1 MRNEG
6 LFMPAYYS
14 GALHSDDNAML
25 MVMSVKSITPIDA
38 MSPHEECHGQQG
50 WEVSFLCNL
59 RSV

>member
-1 MRNEG
+1 
-6 LFMPAYYS
+6 MPTFYS

-38 MSPHEECHGQQG
+38 ILPHEECHGQRG

-59 RSV
+59 RSVQLIFDL